1 MSIYKVMISYT
12 DDDGNMRYHVARNI
26 TANSMVGALT
36 FAMNDFFHAC
46 GKGEIK
52 KVVVELQ
59 QLMGESDEKQE
70 LIWRFRQII
79 FKLVNDMRNEGYSNI
94 DIARLLRINIKLIDE
109 IVEYYRIAGKQNE
122 HIKELESKLA
132 AYYGGGI

>member
-1 MSIYKVMISYT
+1 M
-12 DDDGNMRYHVARNI
+12 DEDGNMRYHVARNI

-36 FAMNDFFHAC
+36 FAMNDFFHVC
-46 GKGEIK
+46 GEGEIK

-59 QLMGESDEKQE
+59 QSMGESDGKQE
-70 LIWRFRQII
+70 LIWKFRQII
-79 FKLVNDMRNEGYSNI
+79 FKLVNDMHNEGYSNI

-122 HIKELESKLA
+122 HIKELEAKLA
-132 AYYGGGI
+132 AYYGGGT

>member
-12 DDDGNMRYHVARNI
+12 DEDGNMRYHVVRNI
-26 TANSMVGALT
+26 IANSMVGALT

-46 GKGEIK
+46 GGGETK

-59 QLMGESDEKQE
+59 QLTGESDGKQE
-70 LIWRFRQII
+70 LIWEFRQII
-79 FKLVNDMRNEGYSNI
+79 FKLINDMLNEGNSDI
-94 DIARLLRINIKLIDE
+94 DIAKSLRIDIKLIDE

-132 AYYGGGI
+132 AYYGGGL